1 MKKDK
6 YLNKL
11 VLKLLEVSF
20 KDGRMVESQ
29 VVKSIKALK
38 SLSLS
43 DSILA
48 LTEYVKQLKRLERAH
63 TMYIETTIPLTFQQ
77 INKLKKIV
85 EKKILVTKVLVN
97 INEDILGGFKLRIGD
112 QIWDESILGRI
123 DKVKEVIQG

>member
-11 VLKLLEVSF
+11 VLKFLEVSF

-29 VVKSIKALK
+29 VVKCIKALK

-48 LTEYVKQLKRLERAH
+48 LTEYLKQLKRQERAH
-63 TMYIETTIPLTFQQ
+63 TMYIETTIPLTPQQ
-77 INKLKKIV
+77 INKMKKIV
-85 EKKILVTKVLVN
+85 EKKVLVTKVLVN